1 LLVDFPAVA
10 ALPDSN
16 KTSILQWMDHTEN
29 YPSNKE
35 LRAVGTNTP
44 IAGTLTWAD
53 TFLTTTQSND
63 PATCRKSY
71 VILVTDGNENCN
83 GNAPGAAQTL
93 HENGFDVFVVGFA
106 IDGGGR
112 ASINAIAQAGGTDAN
127 SAIRGQDPSADYAYF
142 ANNTSQLQNALAV
155 IFGEIKKGSFSRT
168 APTLSSDLN
177 NLYLGYFEMPGWK
190 GHLRKYPS
198 DVITDVGLSQAIDY
212 DWDAGDVLSPGGLV
226 PTPNPDVGADGAA
239 LSYSTPTPGLVKV
252 RWGDRVLYGP
262 SRPSGNPP
270 SGLQSGP
277 WIQSD
282 LLNAVN
288 PATAVSIPCASI
300 GLSSP
305 TTSQSAENI
314 LKFTMNPGFCGGL
327 YKGARDPNWRL
338 GDIYHSDSIIVGPP
352 GEVGVG
358 TEAEVNAY
366 VTFRENY
373 KDRETVIYVGAN
385 DGSLH
390 AISKSDGVEKWAWVP
405 NNLSG
410 KLRDQRN
417 GHQIY
422 VDSSPTVRDVYFNGA
437 WKTVLISGERQG
449 GNYYFAIDITDPNNP
464 KPLWEFTHARLGQTW
479 SKPAIGRVQTGNDS
493 YKWVAFVG
501 GGWTSA
507 TNTVG
512 CSTSTTGCATTL
524 LVIDIETGTL
534 LNSTTPQLNRFNVG
548 DLGAATPNV
557 VNGLVAP
564 PRALERVFGV
574 VDTVFLGDL
583 DGRLWKFDVTGGA
596 SGGNINQWDKCL
608 LYDPVNETPPLPRRP
623 IYKRVSMFSLGSY
636 TYVAFGTG
644 DESQPASSD
653 REWLY
658 VIRDPGKGK
667 CPPTTDENCLITQDG
682 SKAFWYTGKGG
693 QQCQVVDIDGNVL
706 ASESCLKA
714 GEKILG
720 RPIAI
725 NKRLYFTTYT
735 STNVCATGTGKFYQI
750 DFQNVQGCDAAQL
763 SVNFINL
770 GPGVPTQAVPI
781 FTEKFTYLGSAR
793 VPSGTQPPVF
803 DVPFREPSRITFPV
817 SWREVF

>member
-1 LLVDFPAVA
+1 
-10 ALPDSN
+10 
-16 KTSILQWMDHTEN
+16 MDHVEN
-29 YPSNKE
+29 YSGGNFE
-35 LRAVGTNTP
+35 LRADGATP
-44 IAGTLTWAD
+44 LGGILTWAN
-53 TFLTTTQSND
+53 TFLTNTRDSEKTIA
-63 PATCRKSY
+63 PCRKHY
-71 VILVTDGNENCN
+71 VVLITDGNETCG
-83 GNAPGAAQTL
+83 GNPVNAATTL
-93 HENGFDVFVVGFA
+93 HNNGFDVFVLGFA
-106 IDGGGR
+106 IQGGGQ
-112 ASINAIAQAGGTDAN
+112 ASVNAIAIAGGTDSDRDGDNNPNTGNA
-127 SAIRGQDPSADYAYF
+127 AYF
-142 ANNTSQLQNALAV
+142 ASNAAELQLALAE

-190 GHLRKYPS
+190 GHLLEYKTANII
-198 DVITDVGLSQAIDY
+198 VTGLNQSFPHN
-212 DWDAGDVLSPGGLV
+212 WDAGEVLSPGGDNPL
-226 PTPNPDVGADGAA
+226 PNPDVGADGAA
-239 LSYSTPTPGLVKV
+239 LSNTNPTPGLMRVL
-252 RWGDRVLYGP
+252 WGSRVLYGP
-262 SRPSGNPP
+262 ATS
-270 SGLQSGP
+270 
-277 WIQSD
+277 WTA

-288 PATAVSIPCASI
+288 PSPTVSIPCASI

-305 TTSQSAENI
+305 TASQSAENI

-327 YKGARDPNWRL
+327 YKGARDAIWRL
-338 GDIYHSDSIIVGPP
+338 GDIYHSESIIVGPP
-352 GEVGVG
+352 REIGVG
-358 TEAEVNAY
+358 TEAEVAAY
-366 VTFRENY
+366 VTFRNIN
-373 KDRETVIYVGAN
+373 KDRKKMIYVGAN

-390 AISKSDGVEKWAWVP
+390 AFEDKGDGKGDGVENWMWVP
-405 NNLSG
+405 NNLLG

-422 VDSSPTVRDVYFNGA
+422 VDSSPTVRDVYINGA

-449 GNYYFAIDITDPNNP
+449 GNYYFAIDVTDPDNP
-464 KPLWEFTHARLGQTW
+464 KPLWEFTHARLGQAW
-479 SKPAIGRVQTGNDS
+479 SKPAIGRVQTGSDA

-512 CSTSTTGCATTL
+512 CNTSTSGCATTL
-524 LVIDIETGTL
+524 LVIDIESGTL